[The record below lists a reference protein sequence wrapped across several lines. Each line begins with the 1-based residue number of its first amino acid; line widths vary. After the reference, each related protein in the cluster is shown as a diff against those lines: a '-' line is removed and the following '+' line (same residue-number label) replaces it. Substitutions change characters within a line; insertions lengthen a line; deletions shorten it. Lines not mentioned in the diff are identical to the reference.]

1 MKKDGKWSRLILA
14 CLLASALALGGCS
27 DGDDGKSGAAGLS
40 AYEIA
45 VNNGFTGTEQEWLD
59 SLGTGG
65 GAGPVIATP
74 LETCSL
80 CHGAGSISDPETVH
94 AGTGEL
100 SFANP
105 GVAAAGDNLVITF
118 DLALDGVPTNAY
130 ALTPWPISG
139 GATRAVVM
147 YFDAATQ
154 LYKRQ
159 TFDRTAN
166 YDTTVAVSNGRYT
179 LTIARSAAGVT
190 AGVPIPATF
199 AATGIDARYY
209 FRLGAADLPSA
220 SVSFEGAGYVRTD
233 LASNASCINC
243 HGEILTDGTADIGTS
258 NFANHHNNPFR
269 VEACITCHAPDGT
282 DNVGGAAGKLVQII
296 HGIHN
301 SYNMPDGKYTFGTD
315 YAWKVTYPTYMTN
328 CSVCHDSPAALAE
341 VNDMPVTGAN
351 CLSCHG
357 SKASWAFTGFPGHPD
372 FTSVSTGCEN
382 CHSPTGSAP
391 ATVTDFH
398 NGLLTGRNGVIWDG
412 TDVSVTEGAKVDM
425 QITGITRTG
434 NDLAVTW
441 TAAYDGTAVN
451 PCNAT
456 VAAGAPIF
464 HAAVANATTGQ
475 ANSNFSILRAYGEG
489 DDWTNNNIG
498 TSPGQPLATNL
509 STTNTVCD
517 GNTATTTITLTAT
530 EIATTAVKGVVA
542 LQGKA
547 QVLLPAGVSYDIPA
561 TNTAP
566 AVVGA
571 TVDQVRSKTPTRE
584 FVVADGT
591 LPATARRAIVDT
603 AACLKC
609 HVGSLYQH
617 GGNRVDNVDMCVMCH
632 NEASSEQ
639 NVRLLDGVD
648 VTEAYDGQAGQ
659 TYGFKSLLHAV
670 HSAGETGKITMVYR
684 TNGVYVWTAQGVTP
698 PNWPTLNTSGT
709 PLKSGEPAIVF
720 GSNNVTRNHNLH
732 APTYPRS
739 LNDCAAC
746 HKPGTT
752 RAPNQAMAVATTIN
766 AGTVGLSTATPP
778 TAANAINGI
787 GNDDTLQGAG
797 AAACTSC
804 HQGAVSKAH
813 VYQNGWVPTTFPEGR
828 QTILDAAQ

>member
-27 DGDDGKSGAAGLS
+27 DGDDGKSGQPGLS

-59 SLGTGG
+59 SLQGTGG
-65 GAGPVIATP
+65 GAGPVVATP
-74 LETCSL
+74 LETCTL

-94 AGTGEL
+94 AGTGQV
-100 SFANP
+100 SFTVNP
-105 GVAAAGDNLVITF
+105 GQPTVEGTELVIRF
-118 DLALDGVPTNAY
+118 NLKLDGVNNSAY
-130 ALTPWPISG
+130 TAVN
-139 GATRAVVM
+139 RAVVLQGVGGVFTR
-147 YFDAATQ
+147 YA
-154 LYKRQ
+154 
-159 TFDRTAN
+159 FDRNATN
-166 YDTTVAVSNGRYT
+166 YTITQTVLNGDYT
-179 LTIARSAAGVT
+179 VRISRTAAGAT
-190 AGVPIPATF
+190 AGLPDPIDFVGTDTRYYIRMAG
-199 AATGIDARYY
+199 ATGS
-209 FRLGAADLPSA
+209 GLPNA
-220 SVSFEGAGYVRTD
+220 SVSFETGDYTRTD
-233 LASNASCINC
+233 LVSNESCVNC
-243 HGEILTDGTADIGTS
+243 HGDKSAKFT
-258 NFANHHNNPFR
+258 HHTNPFR
-269 VEACITCHAPDGT
+269 AEACITCHSAVNP
-282 DNVGGAAGKLVQII
+282 VGFGDYRSSLATVV

-301 SYNMPDGKYTFGTD
+301 SYNMPGNTYTYNPTNVW
-315 YAWKVTYPTYMTN
+315 YKVTYPTYMTN

-341 VNDMPVTGAN
+341 VNTMPVTGAN

-357 SKASWAFTGFPGHPD
+357 SKASWAFTDFPAHPD
-372 FTSVSTGCEN
+372 FTGAITDPNCAT
-382 CHSPTGSAP
+382 CHSG
-391 ATVTDFH
+391 ATVGDFH
-398 NGLLTGRNGVIWDG
+398 NGLLTERSGVIWDG
-412 TDVSVTEGAKVDM
+412 VDVSVTEGAKVDM
-425 QITGITRTG
+425 QITGVTRTG
-434 NDLAVTW
+434 NNLAVTW

-451 PCNAT
+451 PCNDT
-456 VAAGAPIF
+456 VAAGAPVF
-464 HAAVANATTGQ
+464 HAGGIVTTTAGGVTTITDPAKNAIGQ
-475 ANSNFSILRAYGEG
+475 VNSNFSLLRAYGEG

-498 TSPGQPLATNL
+498 TAPGQPLATNL
-509 STTNTVCD
+509 DTTNTVCV
-517 GNTATTTITLTAT
+517 GNVATTTIPLSAT

-547 QVLLPAGVSYDIPA
+547 QVKLPFVYSGTTVD
-561 TNTAP
+561 
-566 AVVGA
+566 
-571 TVDQVRSKTPTRE
+571 VDQVRSKTPTRE
-584 FVVADGT
+584 FVVATGA

-617 GGNRVDNVDMCVMCH
+617 GGNRVDNVDMCVTCH

-648 VTEAYDGQAGQ
+648 ATEAYDGQAGQ

-698 PNWPTLNTSGT
+698 PNWPGT
-709 PLKSGEPAIVF
+709 GAQTVYGSVPA
-720 GSNNVTRNHNLH
+720 GTNPNGTTRTHNLH

-752 RAPNQAMAVATTIN
+752 RAPNQAMAVATTVN
-766 AGTVGLSTATPP
+766 AGTVGLSTTTPP

-813 VYQNGWVPTTFPEGR
+813 AYQNGWVPTTFPAGR

>member
-1 MKKDGKWSRLILA
+1 MKKDRKWLRLILA

-27 DGDDGKSGAAGLS
+27 DGDDGTNGPAGLS

-45 VNNGFTGTEQEWLD
+45 VDNGFTGTEQEWLD
-59 SLGTGG
+59 SLQGTEGP
-65 GAGPVIATP
+65 GPVVATP
-74 LETCSL
+74 LETCTL
-80 CHGAGSISDPETVH
+80 CHGAGSSFDSEAAH

-105 GVAAAGDNLVITF
+105 SIAAAGDNLIVTF

-130 ALTPWPISG
+130 ALTPWPNSG

-147 YFDAATQ
+147 YFDAVTQ

-179 LTIARSAAGVT
+179 LTIARYAAGVT
-190 AGVPIPATF
+190 AGVPTPATF
-199 AATGIDARYY
+199 AAAGIDARYY
-209 FRLGAADLPSA
+209 FRLGATGLPSA
-220 SVSFEGAGYVRTD
+220 SVSFEGADYVRAD

-243 HGEILTDGTADIGTS
+243 HGDILTDGTADIGTN

-269 VEACITCHAPDGT
+269 VEACITCHAPDN
-282 DNVGGAAGKLVQII
+282 NVGAAAGKLVQII

-301 SYNMPDGKYTFGTD
+301 SYNMPAGKYSFGDD

-357 SKASWAFTGFPGHPD
+357 SKASWAFTEFPGHAD
-372 FTSVSTGCEN
+372 FTGAITDTNCAT
-382 CHSPTGSAP
+382 CHSGQ
-391 ATVTDFH
+391 TVGDFH
-398 NGLLTGRNGVIWDG
+398 NGLLTGRSGVIWDG

-451 PCNAT
+451 PCNTT

-464 HAAVANATTGQ
+464 HAGGAANATTGQ
-475 ANSNFSILRAYGEG
+475 AASNFSILRAYGEG

-498 TSPGQPLATNL
+498 TAPGQPLATNL
-509 STTNTVCD
+509 STTNTVCVVD
-517 GNTATTTITLTAT
+517 TNTATTTITLTDA
-530 EIATTAVKGVVA
+530 EIASTAVKGVVA
-542 LQGKA
+542 LQGKP
-547 QVLLPAGVSYDIPA
+547 QVKLPFIYSG
-561 TNTAP
+561 TA
-566 AVVGA
+566 VD
-571 TVDQVRSKTPTRE
+571 VDQVRAKTPTRE
-584 FVVADGT
+584 FLVADGA
-591 LPATARRAIVDT
+591 LPATTRRAIADT
-603 AACLKC
+603 DACLKC

-639 NVRLLDGVD
+639 NIRLLDGVD
-648 VTEAYDGQAGQ
+648 ATEAYDGQAGQ

-684 TNGVYVWTAQGVTP
+684 TFGVYVWTAQGVTP

-720 GSNNVTRNHNLH
+720 GSNNVTRNHYLH

-752 RAPNQAMAVATTIN
+752 RVPNQANAVATTIN
-766 AGTVGLSTATPP
+766 AGTVALSTTTPP
-778 TAANAINGI
+778 TAANALNGN
-787 GNDDTLQGAG
+787 GNDDTLEG
-797 AAACTSC
+797 AAAAACMSC
-804 HQGAVSKAH
+804 HQAGNSFDQKILKAH
-813 VYQNGWVPTTFPEGR
+813 AYQNGWVPTTFPEGR
-828 QTILDAAQ
+828 KTILDAAQ

>member
-1 MKKDGKWSRLILA
+1 ML
-14 CLLASALALGGCS
+14 
-27 DGDDGKSGAAGLS
+27 
-40 AYEIA
+40 
-45 VNNGFTGTEQEWLD
+45 F
-59 SLGTGG
+59 
-65 GAGPVIATP
+65 
-74 LETCSL
+74 
-80 CHGAGSISDPETVH
+80 
-94 AGTGEL
+94 
-100 SFANP
+100 
-105 GVAAAGDNLVITF
+105 
-118 DLALDGVPTNAY
+118 
-130 ALTPWPISG
+130 
-139 GATRAVVM
+139 
-147 YFDAATQ
+147 
-154 LYKRQ
+154 
-159 TFDRTAN
+159 
-166 YDTTVAVSNGRYT
+166 
-179 LTIARSAAGVT
+179 RS
-190 AGVPIPATF
+190 
-199 AATGIDARYY
+199 
-209 FRLGAADLPSA
+209 
-220 SVSFEGAGYVRTD
+220 
-233 LASNASCINC
+233 
-243 HGEILTDGTADIGTS
+243 
-258 NFANHHNNPFR
+258 
-269 VEACITCHAPDGT
+269 
-282 DNVGGAAGKLVQII
+282 
-296 HGIHN
+296 
-301 SYNMPDGKYTFGTD
+301 
-315 YAWKVTYPTYMTN
+315 
-328 CSVCHDSPAALAE
+328 
-341 VNDMPVTGAN
+341 NDMPVTGAN

-357 SKASWAFTGFPGHPD
+357 SKASWTFTDFPAHPD

-391 ATVTDFH
+391 ATVSEFH

-425 QITGITRTG
+425 QITGITRTV

-441 TAAYDGTAVN
+441 TAAYDGAAVN
-451 PCNAT
+451 PCNDT

-464 HAAVANATTGQ
+464 HAGGIVTTTAGGVTTITDPAKNAIGQ
-475 ANSNFSILRAYGEG
+475 VNSNFSLLRAYGEG

-498 TSPGQPLATNL
+498 TAPGQPVATNL
-509 STTNTVCD
+509 DTTNTVCV
-517 GNTATTTITLTAT
+517 GNVATTTIPLTAT

-547 QVLLPAGVSYDIPA
+547 QVKLPFVYSGTTVD
-561 TNTAP
+561 
-566 AVVGA
+566 
-571 TVDQVRSKTPTRE
+571 VDQVRSKTPTRE

-591 LPATARRAIVDT
+591 LPATRRAIVDT

-639 NVRLLDGVD
+639 NVRLLDGID
-648 VTEAYDGQAGQ
+648 ATEAYDGQAGQ
-659 TYGFKSLLHAV
+659 TYGFKTLLHAV

-698 PNWPTLNTSGT
+698 PNWPGT
-709 PLKSGEPAIVF
+709 GAQTVYGSVPA
-720 GSNNVTRNHNLH
+720 GTNPNGTTRTHNLH

-752 RAPNQAMAVATTIN
+752 RTHNLHAPTYPRSLNDCAACHKPGTTRVPNQANAVATTIN